1 MQIGIR
7 AHDVLGDT
15 LDETFANIQ
24 RQGFVCAHLALTKSV
39 KSFPVTPENETPG
52 LAKYVRRLA
61 DAHGL
66 DIAVLG
72 NYNNLCNPDPE
83 QLKDIQ
89 NTYTAAIRFASVLGC
104 SVVGTETGAVNTE
117 YVYDPANASEEALNT
132 FITNLRPVVRTAEK
146 FGVILAIEPV
156 VRHVVCTAQRARR
169 VLDAIDSPNLQIIYD
184 PVNLL
189 WPQDVPDQDAHIRQ
203 AFDLLGP
210 DIAVIHC
217 KDFLV
222 KNGEFE
228 EVAAGLGGLDYPLL
242 CRENKKHK
250 PYIQCTLENT
260 TPDNA
265 VAARK
270 FLQKSYDE
278 A

>member
-1 MQIGIR
+1 MQIGVR

-15 LDETFANIQ
+15 LDEAFANIEK
-24 RQGFVCAHLALTKSV
+24 QGFVCAHLALTKSI
-39 KSFPVTPENETPG
+39 KSFKVTPETETPG

-61 DAHGL
+61 DRHGL

-72 NYNNLCNPDPE
+72 NYNNLCNPDPQ

-89 NTYTAAIRFASVLGC
+89 YTYTAALRFASVLGC

-117 YVYDPANASEEALNT
+117 YVYEPANGSEEALNT
-132 FITNLRPVVRTAEK
+132 FITNLKPVVATAEK

-156 VRHVVCTAQRARR
+156 VRHVVCSVERARR
-169 VLDAIDSPNLQIIYD
+169 VLDAIHSPNLQIIYD

-189 WPQDVPDQDAHIRQ
+189 RPEDVPNQDEHIRK
-203 AFDLLGP
+203 AFDVLGP
-210 DIAVIHC
+210 EIAVIHC
-217 KDFLV
+217 KDFIV

-228 EVAAGLGGLDYPLL
+228 EVASGLGGLDYPLL
-242 CRENKKHK
+242 CKEIKKHK
-250 PYIQCTLENT
+250 PYIQCTMENT
-260 TPDNA
+260 KPENA
-265 VAARK
+265 EAARK
-270 FLQKSYDE
+270 FLQKTYDE